1 MYFRQTRS
9 VHGCATQAWL
19 KRGNAMR
26 AKRSTRS
33 STAIKNEAYVDTSA
47 FIAFADRSDSYHPL
61 FRRLF
66 ADPPPLTT
74 TPLVIAEGHGWFLKR
89 YDVTKGLQFLSM
101 IESMPLN
108 VLHVGPDEQRAAI
121 ALMRKYSDQDLT
133 LTDAAGLHVMASR
146 RVRICWSTDFHLG
159 LTHVPLA
166 IHA

>member
-1 MYFRQTRS
+1 MP
-9 VHGCATQAWL
+9 
-19 KRGNAMR
+19 

-33 STAIKNEAYVDTSA
+33 STAKRNEAYVDTSA

-66 ADPPPLTT
+66 ADPPPLIT

-108 VLHVGPDEQRAAI
+108 ILHVGPDEQRAAI
-121 ALMRKYSDQDLT
+121 ALMRRYSDQELT
-133 LTDAAGLHVMASR
+133 VTDAAGLHVMASR
-146 RVRICWSTDFHLG
+146 RIRICWSTDFHLG

-166 IHA
+166 IHI